1 MSVFFRLTISQRLLV
16 LLGLVLIGC
25 LLLLLSGLVSLRAQ
39 LMADR
44 VDKTRSLVEVAHS
57 LVVAQYA
64 RQAAGE
70 LGEDEAHAAALSA
83 LRELRY
89 DDGNYVWVNDMAP
102 TMLMHPIKP
111 ALDGKPLASIRD
123 PNGVPLFTQ
132 MVDVVRAD
140 GAGTVNYHWP
150 KPGSEAPVA
159 KVSYVKGFAPWG
171 WIVGTG
177 VYVDD
182 VDALFADIALDE
194 MLQTGLVLAL
204 LVAVAYAIGRSVIVP
219 IKTVTR
225 AMMDIVE
232 GEGDLTRRLVVDG
245 RNEVA
250 ALADYFNRYTARIE
264 DSVCA
269 VRDTAA
275 ELATASAALSQAASD
290 NSATIDRQSGET
302 QQVATAITEM
312 AATVT
317 EIAASAEG
325 AAKATGDADSHA
337 RVGRERVERVAG
349 EIASLA
355 QGIQDTAGAVTA
367 LNAKSEAIGGVLDVI
382 RGVAEQTNLLALN
395 AAIEAARAGEQGRGF
410 AVVADE
416 VRTLASR
423 TQQSTHE
430 IQDMIAQ
437 LQSGSALAV
446 SAIEGSRAAI
456 DAIIDRTT
464 DARQS
469 LDKIV
474 AAVDTINDKAAQ
486 VASAAEQQ
494 AVATQQIDRSI
505 VAISGMAGDSA
516 DSARQ
521 TSIAATEVARLGEGL
536 SELVGSFRMRDQTG

>member
-1 MSVFFRLTISQRLLV
+1 MSVFCRLTISQRLLV

-25 LLLLLSGLVSLRAQ
+25 LLLVLSSLVSLRAQ

-57 LVVAQYA
+57 LVAAQHA
-64 RQAAGE
+64 RQSAGE
-70 LGEDEAHAAALSA
+70 LGGDEARAAALSA

-89 DDGNYVWVNDMAP
+89 DDGNYVWVNDLGP

-159 KVSYVKGFAPWG
+159 KVSAVKGFAPWA
-171 WIVGTG
+171 WIIGTG

-182 VDALFADIALDE
+182 VDALFAEIALDE
-194 MLQTGLVLAL
+194 ILQAGLVLAL
-204 LVAVAYAIGRSVIVP
+204 LVAVAYAIGRSVIEP
-219 IKTVTR
+219 IKTVTG
-225 AMMDIVE
+225 AMRDIA
-232 GEGDLTRRLVVDG
+232 EGDGDLSRRLVVDG

-250 ALADYFNRYTARIE
+250 ALADNFNRYTARIE

-275 ELATASAALSQAASD
+275 ELSTASAALSQLAGE
-290 NSATIDRQSGET
+290 NSTTIDRQSGET
-302 QQVATAITEM
+302 QQVATAVTEM

-317 EIAASAEG
+317 EIATCAEG
-325 AAKATGDADSHA
+325 AARATGDADSHA
-337 RVGRERVERVAG
+337 RAGRERVEHVTG

-355 QGIQDTAGAVTA
+355 EDIQATAGAVTA

-423 TQQSTHE
+423 TEQSTLE
-430 IQDMIAQ
+430 IQDMIEQ
-437 LQSGSALAV
+437 LQSGSAQAV
-446 SAIEGSRAAI
+446 SAIEGSRAAA
-456 DAIIDRTT
+456 DAIIERTT

-469 LDKIV
+469 LDEIV
-474 AAVDTINDKAAQ
+474 AAVDTINDKTAQ

-505 VAISGMAGDSA
+505 VAILDMAGASA

-521 TSIAATEVARLGEGL
+521 TSTAATELARLGEGL
-536 SELVGSFRMRDQTG
+536 SELVGRFRMRGKTG